1 MSGKPVIFTPQY
13 VATELGVDMGG
24 SNGRICPSQEETYFH
39 VFQHRHKITV
49 FKQLMQFSENWP
61 TRCCLH
67 LCTDLPADVGF
78 DLYPSVRG
86 PVAVNQNHWM
96 NVCSRQYRL
105 VIVEFQQLRRR
116 VMAE

>member
-1 MSGKPVIFTPQY
+1 
-13 VATELGVDMGG
+13 MGEFVLLKKKII
-24 SNGRICPSQEETYFH
+24 SMF
-39 VFQHRHKITV
+39 FQHRHHTTV
-49 FKQLMQFSENWP
+49 FKQLMQFLENWP

-105 VIVEFQQLRRR
+105 VIVEFQQRRRR